1 MVVAPGFAPKFLQWA
16 YKLAAER
23 DLKDLAVAITELL
36 YDVCK
41 APELAAQL
49 DYMVLTR
56 CVPLARAAALTS
68 IETPIHR
75 LPARRSVIRQ
85 QVVRLQDKEIS
96 NKLKRV
102 SSSPSRLVRPR

>member
-49 DYMVLTR
+49 DYMILTR
-56 CVPLARAAALTS
+56 CVPLARAALTS
-68 IETPIHR
+68 IETLIHL

-85 QVVRLQDKEIS
+85 QVVRLQDKDIS